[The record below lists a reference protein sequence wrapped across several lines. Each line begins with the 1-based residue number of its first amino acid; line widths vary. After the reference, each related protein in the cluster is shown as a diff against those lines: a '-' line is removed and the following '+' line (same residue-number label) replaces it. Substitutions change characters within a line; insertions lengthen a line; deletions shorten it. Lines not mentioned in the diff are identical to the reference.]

1 MAIPVTKWSNTY
13 MHSFYL
19 LKTTQRG
26 IFLALTG
33 LILLCYACRIP
44 HSAQY
49 IQKKYAPEK
58 LLQDFDI
65 VLKTYQTNHPSY
77 NWYTSKDSVD
87 ERFAQV
93 RNSIQDSLTES
104 EFRAKLAYA
113 VALIRCGHTSVMA
126 SKAYREASKTVR
138 EPIFP
143 LIVKVW
149 QSDSMVVLQ
158 NLLGDSTPL
167 NRGTVITSINEVPV
181 SELLTQMKEYTSTD
195 GYYDG
200 FRDIQVGAGFAPR
213 FKWLYG
219 LPSKYR
225 IVYLDSNGSKA
236 QTTIPNYIPKK
247 DSLSLLVKIQTL
259 PVNPKPAIQK
269 RETLGNLKIDTANS
283 LAIMTLNSFS
293 AAGFRK
299 FIRNS
304 FQKIRANNLE
314 NMVIEL
320 RGNGGG
326 KIHNS
331 TYLTRFIIDKP
342 FSVADSAS
350 AKSLKLAYPRYTQAA
365 WIYKYFRWL
374 FVKKQSDGRYHLQK
388 TERRIYNPLKSG
400 HFKGQLYVITGGA
413 TFSASTLFLG
423 KVLHQNN
430 VTIVGEETGG
440 GARGNSAIMV
450 PKVTL
455 PNTGVQVRLPLFR
468 LISDASL
475 PNNGR
480 GIMPSVPVP
489 PNSYYI
495 KNDMDPKMEKVIELI
510 LLRQQKGTSN

>member
-1 MAIPVTKWSNTY
+1 MLFFHIMKATK
-13 MHSFYL
+13 
-19 LKTTQRG
+19 RG
-26 IFLALTG
+26 TFLTLTG
-33 LILLCYACRIP
+33 LIMLCCACSTP

-49 IQKKYAPEK
+49 INKKYAPEQ

-65 VLKTYQTNHPSY
+65 MQKTYQTNHPSY
-77 NWYTSKDSVD
+77 DWYTSKDSVD
-87 ERFAQV
+87 QRFKIV

-104 EFRAKLAYA
+104 EFRAKLAYT

-126 SKAYREASKTVR
+126 SKAYREASKKVR

-149 QSDSMVVLQ
+149 GDDSMVVLQ
-158 NLLGDSTPL
+158 NLLGDTTPL

-225 IVYLDSNGSKA
+225 IIYLDTNGSKT
-236 QTTIPNYIPKK
+236 QTIIPNYIPRK
-247 DSLSLLVKIQTL
+247 DSISRLVKIQSL

-269 RETLGNLKIDTANS
+269 REGLGNLKIDTANS
-283 LAIMTLNSFS
+283 LAIMTLNNFS
-293 AAGFRK
+293 TVGFRK
-299 FIRNS
+299 FIRTS
-304 FQKIRANNLE
+304 FKKIKENNLK

-331 TYLTRFIIDKP
+331 TYLTRFIINKP

-350 AKSLKLAYPRYTQAA
+350 AKNLKLAYPRYTQAA
-365 WIYKYFRWL
+365 WIYKYLRWM
-374 FVKKQSDGRYHLQK
+374 FVTKQKDGRYHMQK
-388 TERRIYNPLKSG
+388 TERRTFNPKERL
-400 HFKGQLYVITGGA
+400 HFKGELFVITGGA

-430 VTIVGEETGG
+430 VTTVGEETGG

-468 LISDASL
+468 LISDVSL

-495 KNDMDPKMEKVIELI
+495 KNDVDPKMEKVIELTH
-510 LLRQQKGTSN
+510 LRQQKDTSN